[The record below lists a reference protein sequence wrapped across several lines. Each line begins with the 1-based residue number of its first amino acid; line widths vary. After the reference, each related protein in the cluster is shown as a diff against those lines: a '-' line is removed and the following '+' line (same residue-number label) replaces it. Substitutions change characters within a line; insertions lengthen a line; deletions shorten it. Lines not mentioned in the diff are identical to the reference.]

1 MCRWLSFIT
10 LCLLSVGV
18 FLISALIYL
27 FIMLLLVVP
36 LILATREVFDGLGNF
51 DCLRFY
57 LEVFTAAIFLDIS

>member
-1 MCRWLSFIT
+1 M
-10 LCLLSVGV
+10 
-18 FLISALIYL
+18 ISALIYL